1 MLGITAAIAILE
13 VKFRNY
19 PRHAVLGIKPEVFT
33 SQTHPSYLEMSYHL
47 GLARNG
53 RDSNFG
59 GQI

>member
-19 PRHAVLGIKPEVFT
+19 PRHAVLGIKPEVFA
-33 SQTHPSYLEMSYHL
+33 SQTHPSYVEMSYHM

-53 RDSNFG
+53 HYNYFV
-59 GQI
+59 GQN